1 MKQYY
6 EAYHEVEYT
15 DEALDLAVDLAERY
29 MHGKYNPDRAIDVI
43 DVAGARAKLHKHKGA
58 ITKTE
63 IEEAVSKIT
72 RIPLDMIDAKQ
83 NANYEQLEGNIKK
96 KLFGQDNAVSTLVE
110 SILVSKSGMRPRN
123 KPIGSFL
130 FVGPTGTGKTELCRQ
145 LADNLDVKLRKYD
158 MSEYMEQHSVS
169 KLIGAPP
176 GYVGHAEGG
185 AGSGQLINDVDETPN
200 CVVLLDEVEK
210 AIQA

>member
-1 MKQYY
+1 MKKTEHYKDVLQKVVIDQPSAENTKKILKGLKQYY
-6 EAYHEVEYT
+6 EAYHEVDYK
-15 DEALDLAVDLAERY
+15 DEAIDIAVDLAERY

-96 KLFGQDNAVSTLVE
+96 KLFWS
-110 SILVSKSGMRPRN
+110 R
-123 KPIGSFL
+123 
-130 FVGPTGTGKTELCRQ
+130 
-145 LADNLDVKLRKYD
+145 
-158 MSEYMEQHSVS
+158 
-169 KLIGAPP
+169 
-176 GYVGHAEGG
+176 
-185 AGSGQLINDVDETPN
+185 
-200 CVVLLDEVEK
+200 
-210 AIQA
+210 